1 MKSIKCELKYCEGCG
16 TLQLRPVQSVTNHCA
31 ICLRM
36 LARFRFPRAA
46 LAERGG
52 GLPHAALVGT
62 IPLTVCSTVPGGGS
76 Q

>member
-16 TLQLRPVQSVTNHCA
+16 TLQLRPVKSVTNHCA
-31 ICLRM
+31 ICERM

-46 LAERGG
+46 LAGQRI
-52 GLPHAALVGT
+52 GLPSAAWLGK
-62 IPLTVCSTVPGGGS
+62 IPLAVCSTVPGGRS